1 MKPAYVALL
10 ILVAALLAAGQM
22 LFRIGAMRAEPVN
35 DLVTAVKM
43 MFLPI
48 FVAARVLFGATTLLY
63 IYILQNV
70 PLSAAYPFMALALVL
85 VPLLAVFLLG
95 ETVSLK
101 YVGGLTLIIG
111 GLLLTVQ

>member
-22 LFRIGAMRAEPVN
+22 LFRIS
-35 DLVTAVKM
+35 LV
-43 MFLPI
+43 LY
-48 FVAARVLFGATTLLY
+48 GATTLLY